1 MRNKI
6 ILLTILI
13 LCLYNFCPINAEE
26 DTTYQSILQYS
37 PEELF
42 QKAER
47 FKAESQEDSAHLYYS
62 IILSRYND
70 QITPE
75 EGKLYAQSA
84 NKAGV
89 ICYYSGNY
97 TGAFNLYIEGLK
109 IAEKSKYVE
118 YMPNLYINLGNIYS
132 IYQDYEIGRSY
143 YEKALNLNKQYKN
156 PDIDFKILTNL
167 VQVCCF
173 MKDTQQANKYFK
185 EIQFLHL
192 QDSVFKQY
200 FDRFNLGLIYVT
212 DNQSSKG
219 IYYLKQ
225 SVDYCQ
231 QYINDPA
238 VECSSLI
245 EISKAYQQVHRLDS
259 ALYYSKLCYELARK
273 NQVKDMLI
281 QSLKDLSDLYER
293 KGDLSKSLACKSEYL
308 SQNDSIFNIREFNK
322 IKKMQ
327 FLYETE
333 KTNNEI
339 AMLNKEREIKALR
352 IKQQNKILFSIALG
366 LLITA
371 AFLVILYR
379 QKRKLQ
385 ETYQDLFQRNR
396 EIMLSEEIYKKIHLR
411 SEARIKELENKL
423 KELQPE
429 ENIQEKET
437 DEDDKKYQKSN
448 LNDEQKEILLEAI
461 NHVMEDTLEF
471 CNVDFSLEKLASLVN
486 SNSRYVYQVIN
497 ETYHKNFNLFINEY
511 RIKEVRKRLMDTE
524 NYSNYTIKAIAESV
538 GYKSHANFVL
548 IFKKYTGI
556 TPSMFQKMANK

>member
-1 MRNKI
+1 
-6 ILLTILI
+6 
-13 LCLYNFCPINAEE
+13 
-26 DTTYQSILQYS
+26 
-37 PEELF
+37 
-42 QKAER
+42 
-47 FKAESQEDSAHLYYS
+47 
-62 IILSRYND
+62 
-70 QITPE
+70 
-75 EGKLYAQSA
+75 
-84 NKAGV
+84 
-89 ICYYSGNY
+89 
-97 TGAFNLYIEGLK
+97 
-109 IAEKSKYVE
+109 
-118 YMPNLYINLGNIYS
+118 
-132 IYQDYEIGRSY
+132 
-143 YEKALNLNKQYKN
+143 
-156 PDIDFKILTNL
+156 
-167 VQVCCF
+167 
-173 MKDTQQANKYFK
+173 
-185 EIQFLHL
+185 
-192 QDSVFKQY
+192 
-200 FDRFNLGLIYVT
+200 
-212 DNQSSKG
+212 
-219 IYYLKQ
+219 
-225 SVDYCQ
+225 
-231 QYINDPA
+231 
-238 VECSSLI
+238 
-245 EISKAYQQVHRLDS
+245 
-259 ALYYSKLCYELARK
+259 
-273 NQVKDMLI
+273 MLI

-308 SQNDSIFNIREFNK
+308 SQNDSILNIREFNK

-486 SNSRYVYQVIN
+486 SNSRYVSQVIN